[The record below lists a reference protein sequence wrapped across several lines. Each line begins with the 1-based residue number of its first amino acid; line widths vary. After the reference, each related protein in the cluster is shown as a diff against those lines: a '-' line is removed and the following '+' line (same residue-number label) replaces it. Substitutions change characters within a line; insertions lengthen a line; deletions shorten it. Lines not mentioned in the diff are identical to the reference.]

1 MSIKWT
7 TLAFFGI
14 DLSGFS
20 KKLSKSLSIQK
31 IASAFSSIFA
41 CEGFKVKL
49 CGDAVPSKI
58 RSNLPLFPITFDIR
72 ECSGCIV
79 VTTLISALTPVI
91 KLIGII
97 DRIKYLKKILI
108 LFDLNIIYPLIIF
121 LIC

>member
-1 MSIKWT
+1 MPIKWT
-7 TLAFFGI
+7 ILAFFGI

-31 IASAFSSIFA
+31 TISAFSSIFA
-41 CEGFKVKL
+41 CEGFIVKL
-49 CGDAVPSKI
+49 WGDAVPSKI

-97 DRIKYLKKILI
+97 DRIKYLKKFLI
-108 LFDLNIIYPLIIF
+108 LFDLYIKYPLIIS
-121 LIC
+121 